1 MYIIRTTKTKDPRY
15 LMRDSTHHVSMW
27 SYQIERATKFE
38 TVEEATLAI
47 AAYTEGVPCETVE
60 IE

>member
-15 LMRDSTHHVSMW
+15 LMRDSKRHISMW

-38 TVEEATLAI
+38 TIEEATLATTT
-47 AAYTEGVPCETVE
+47 YTEGVPCETVE
-60 IE
+60 VE